1 MIYNVHNAGVCRYN
15 MHPKPKYGESAMSPS
30 RTSETWPDQPKD
42 NDKDRD

>member
-15 MHPKPKYGESAMSPS
+15 MHSKPKYGESAMS